1 MNHSIMKTK
10 RTILVFMS
18 WLTICCGALAQNMV
32 TLETVYQKKAFE
44 LFSEVLA
51 GTSDNV
57 CFSPLS
63 VQVVMSMVQNGANN
77 NTLRQMQEALG
88 TTGYSNDEVNA
99 FNQQL
104 CKVLTYRPPF
114 TYNPKGWYTEE
125 EQRTIYETYYPI
137 CEMANGI
144 WTRPGT
150 VWHERFLQIM
160 NDIYEA
166 GVGNIDFTTQEGIDE
181 LNEWFNMKTHG
192 LIPKVYD
199 EPLSEDLAMLLANA
213 LFFKGSWAIPFD
225 KTLTKAGA
233 FHCSDG
239 TTVETDMMRT
249 SGELYTSTTEKFRTV
264 HLLYGNG
271 DFSMTVFVPIEG
283 IDLPALTYED
293 WEKANKREEIT
304 YTDLQMPSFV
314 VEDKYELNDVLKRMG
329 MVEAFDSFAADF
341 SNMYDRM
348 LWIGRVFQC
357 SKIAVDEK
365 GTAAAA
371 VTVVEMYDK
380 AMPDEPKPFVIDRP
394 FYFTIEHRPT
404 SSVLFTGRVTQ
415 LQGTAS
421 ILQVTDTQQH
431 DAIYDLQGRQLTTTP
446 QKGIYIRNGKK
457 YVAH

>member
-1 MNHSIMKTK
+1 MNIK
-10 RTILVFMS
+10 RTLLVFMS
-18 WLTICCGALAQNMV
+18 WLTICCGALAQNAE

-51 GTSDNV
+51 GASDNV

-63 VQVVMSMVQNGANN
+63 VQIVMSMVQNGANN
-77 NTLRQMQEALG
+77 NTLRQMQDALG
-88 TTGYSNDEVNA
+88 TAAYSNEEVNA

-114 TYNPKGWYTEE
+114 TYNPMGWYTEE
-125 EQRTIYETYYPI
+125 EQRAMYESYYPI

-160 NDIYEA
+160 RDIYETDL
-166 GVGNIDFTTQEGIDE
+166 GNVDFTTQEGIDE

-192 LIPKVYD
+192 LIPKVFE
-199 EPLSEDLAMLLANA
+199 EPLSEDLAMLLANT
-213 LFFKGSWAIPFD
+213 LFFKGCWSVPFD
-225 KTLTKAGA
+225 NTLTKAGV

-239 TTVETDMMRT
+239 STVETDMMRT
-249 SGELYTSTTEKFRTV
+249 YGELYTTTTEKFRTV
-264 HLLYGNG
+264 HLLYGYG

-293 WEKANKREEIT
+293 WEKANRREEFVF
-304 YTDLQMPSFV
+304 TDLQMPSFV
-314 VEDKYELNDVLKRMG
+314 VEGKYELNDVLKRMG
-329 MVEAFDSFAADF
+329 MEDAFIPSAADF
-341 SNMYDRM
+341 SNMYDKA

-365 GTAAAA
+365 GTEAAA
-371 VTVVEMYDK
+371 VTVVEMYDS
-380 AMPDEPKPFVIDRP
+380 AIPDTPKPFTIDRP

-404 SSVLFTGRVTQ
+404 GSVMFVGRVTQ

-421 ILQVTDTQQH
+421 ISQVTERQQH
-431 DAIYDLQGRQLTTTP
+431 DAVFDLQGRKLTGIP